1 MIVKPEID
9 TFQNV
14 WELERMLEVVERL
27 TGSTHFS
34 ILEVGSMW
42 GGTLWHWLQI
52 ADRVVAVD
60 DEMRRGEEWLQWADE
75 AVVDLQLLQGKSNDP
90 DLIEKARELGPYD
103 FAFIDAD
110 HRYESVKADWET
122 YGPMVVP
129 GGVIAFHDT
138 LHPENQSD
146 YGVGQLWAEI
156 TAPPDRRWIHIAN
169 TGHCGIGMLWL

>member
-14 WELERMLEVVERL
+14 WELDRMLEVVKRL
-27 TGSTHFS
+27 NPES

-52 ADRVVAVD
+52 AECVVSAD
-60 DEMRRGEEWLQWADE
+60 DEMRRGSEWQEWADE
-75 AVVDLQLLQGKSNDP
+75 AGTELYLLQGMSQDA

-110 HRYESVKADWET
+110 HRYMSVKADWENF
-122 YGPMVVP
+122 GPMVVP

-138 LHPENQSD
+138 LHPDNAAE
-146 YGVGQLWAEI
+146 YGVGQLWEEI
-156 TAPPDRRWIHIAN
+156 TQEDDKRWVHIAN
-169 TGHCGIGMLWL
+169 TGHCGIGMLWM